1 VVVTVRDAEGVTV
14 LDDNDMHGVEENGS
28 GEGRGALSDGE
39 GEQTNETSIVTLS
52 QSHNKI

>member
-14 LDDNDMHGVEENGS
+14 LDDNDMQGVEENGS
-28 GEGRGALSDGE
+28 GEGRGALSDSE